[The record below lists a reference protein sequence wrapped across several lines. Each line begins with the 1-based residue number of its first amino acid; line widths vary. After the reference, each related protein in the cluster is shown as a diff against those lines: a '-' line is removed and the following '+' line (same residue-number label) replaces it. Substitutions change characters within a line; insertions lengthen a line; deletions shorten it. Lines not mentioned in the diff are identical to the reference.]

1 MWSYIDI
8 DTHISYDKPRQHI
21 KKQRHYFAN
30 RDLYSQSYGS
40 SSSHVY
46 GCKSWTIKK
55 AEHKRIDAFKLWC
68 WRRLLR
74 VTWTVR
80 RSNQSS
86 LKELNPEYSLDGLN
100 AETEA
105 PILWPPD
112 AKNWVIGKDPDAGKD
127 WRQEEKGRTD
137 DKMVGWHH
145 QLNAHAFEQTP
156 GDTEEQGSLM
166 CCSPWGLK
174 ELDTTEQLN
183 SKLLQTKQLY
193 LHTILLRQEPIPLK
207 FPQDTVSFTLWY
219 LSPSLLTSPDLDPD
233 FGFHF
238 EGMGET
244 LHALLWCSPVGLM
257 LKLKLQ
263 YFGHLMRRTDSF
275 EKTLMLG
282 KTEGRRRRG
291 RQMMRWLDDI
301 TDSTDMTLS
310 KLWELVM
317 DREAWRAAVHGV
329 TKSQTRLSDWTEL
342 WDLIGVG

>member
-1 MWSYIDI
+1 MCRLYYVY
-8 DTHISYDKPRQHI
+8 ISYDKPRQHI

-30 RDLYSQSYGS
+30 RDLYSQSYGY

-46 GCKSWTIKK
+46 GCESWTIKR
-55 AEHKRIDAFKLWC
+55 AEHQRTDAFKLWC

-74 VTWTVR
+74 VMWTVR

-86 LKELNPEYSLDGLN
+86 LKEINPEYSLEGLN
-100 AETEA
+100 AKTEA

-156 GDTEEQGSLM
+156 GDTEEQGSLV

-207 FPQDTVSFTLWY
+207 FPQNTVSFTLWY

-244 LHALLWCSPVGLM
+244 LHALLWCKPCGTNAEAEIPILWPPDAKNW
-257 LKLKLQ
+257 LIWKDPNAGKDWRQ
-263 YFGHLMRRTDSF
+263 E
-275 EKTLMLG
+275 EKG
-282 KTEGRRRRG
+282 KTDDEMAGWHH
-291 RQMMRWLDDI
+291 WLNGHDF
-301 TDSTDMTLS
+301 
-310 KLWELVM
+310 E
-317 DREAWRAAVHGV
+317 
-329 TKSQTRLSDWTEL
+329 
-342 WDLIGVG
+342 

>member
-8 DTHISYDKPRQHI
+8 DTHISYDKPIQHI

-112 AKNWVIGKDPDAGKD
+112 VKSWLTGKDPDAGSHHFMANTWGNNGNSDRLYFIGQIEDWED
-127 WRQEEKGRTD
+127 WRQKEKGMT
-137 DKMVGWHH
+137 GW
-145 QLNAHAFEQTP
+145 NGWMA
-156 GDTEEQGSLM
+156 SLTQWM
-166 CCSPWGLK
+166 WIWA
-174 ELDTTEQLN
+174 N
-183 SKLLQTKQLY
+183 S
-193 LHTILLRQEPIPLK
+193 
-207 FPQDTVSFTLWY
+207 
-219 LSPSLLTSPDLDPD
+219 
-233 FGFHF
+233 
-238 EGMGET
+238 
-244 LHALLWCSPVGLM
+244 
-257 LKLKLQ
+257 
-263 YFGHLMRRTDSF
+263 RR
-275 EKTLMLG
+275 
-282 KTEGRRRRG
+282 
-291 RQMMRWLDDI
+291 
-301 TDSTDMTLS
+301 
-310 KLWELVM
+310 
-317 DREAWRAAVHGV
+317 
-329 TKSQTRLSDWTEL
+329 
-342 WDLIGVG
+342 

>member
-1 MWSYIDI
+1 MCRLYYVY
-8 DTHISYDKPRQHI
+8 ISYDKPRQHI

-30 RDLYSQSYGS
+30 RDLYSQSYGY

-46 GCKSWTIKK
+46 GCESWTINR
-55 AEHKRIDAFKLWC
+55 AEHQRTDAFKLWC

-74 VTWTVR
+74 VMWTVR

-86 LKELNPEYSLDGLN
+86 LKEINPEYSLEGLN

-127 WRQEEKGRTD
+127 WRQEEKGRAD

-156 GDTEEQGSLM
+156 GDTEEQGSLV
-166 CCSPWGLK
+166 CFSPWGLK

-207 FPQDTVSFTLWY
+207 FPQNTVSFTLWY
-219 LSPSLLTSPDLDPD
+219 LSPSLLTSPDLDPE

-244 LHALLWCSPVGLM
+244 LHALLWCKPCGTNAEAETPILWPPDAKNW
-257 LKLKLQ
+257 LIWKDPNAGKDWRQ
-263 YFGHLMRRTDSF
+263 E
-275 EKTLMLG
+275 EKG
-282 KTEGRRRRG
+282 KTDNEMAGWHH
-291 RQMMRWLDDI
+291 WLNGHDF
-301 TDSTDMTLS
+301 
-310 KLWELVM
+310 E
-317 DREAWRAAVHGV
+317 
-329 TKSQTRLSDWTEL
+329 
-342 WDLIGVG
+342 